1 MEQIR
6 DHILGRHAENL
17 TESCAA
23 RHVHT
28 QPDIRHFGQDFTF
41 REYVA
46 DGVVHG
52 LGVISALIGSI
63 TLILWASGDAPM
75 GHLPPLLV
83 YGIGMVA
90 SFALSAAY
98 NMTLHTSAR
107 SVLRRFDH
115 AAIFLFIAA
124 TYTPIALIGIGGST
138 GVAWAALIW
147 SIALFG
153 MLLKLFFLCRFE
165 RTGFMLTLM
174 LGWIGVLMIGPLLA
188 SVSLWV
194 LVLLVGG
201 GFLFTIGT
209 LFHLR
214 DHWPF
219 NRAIWHVHVL
229 LGAAAHYAAVV
240 MVVWS

>member
-1 MEQIR
+1 MDRFRE
-6 DHILGRHAENL
+6 HFLGRYTENL
-17 TESCAA
+17 SDSCTAHHTDTLPS
-23 RHVHT
+23 RH
-28 QPDIRHFGQDFTF
+28 HFGQHFTF

-52 LGVISALIGSI
+52 LGVIAALIGSI
-63 TLILWASGDAPM
+63 TLILWATGEAPM

-90 SFALSAAY
+90 SFGLSAAY

-115 AAIFLFIAA
+115 AAIFLVIAA

-147 SIALFG
+147 TVALVG
-153 MLLKLFFLCRFE
+153 MALKLFFLCRFE

-174 LGWIGVLMIGPLLA
+174 LGWMGVLMIGPLLA
-188 SVSLWV
+188 SVSLGV
-194 LVLLVGG
+194 LILLVGG

-214 DHWPF
+214 EHWPF

-240 MVVWS
+240 MVAWS

>member
-1 MEQIR
+1 MEQIH
-6 DHILGRHAENL
+6 DQILGCHADNW
-17 TESCAA
+17 TQSCAA
-23 RHVHT
+23 HDIHAR
-28 QPDIRHFGQDFTF
+28 PDRRHFGHDFTF
-41 REYVA
+41 EEYVA

-52 LGVISALIGSI
+52 LGVLAALIGSI
-63 TLILWASGDAPM
+63 MLILWASGEIPL
-75 GHLPPLLV
+75 GHLKPLTV

-90 SFALSAAY
+90 SFVLSAAY

-138 GVAWAALIW
+138 GMAWAALIW
-147 SIALFG
+147 SVALFG
-153 MLLKLFFLCRFE
+153 MVLKLFFLCRFE
-165 RTGFMLTLM
+165 RTSFMLTLM
-174 LGWIGVLMIGPLLA
+174 LGWMGVLMIGPLLA
-188 SVSLWV
+188 TVSLWV
-194 LVLLVGG
+194 LILLVGG

-240 MVVWS
+240 KVVWS